1 MTINQKKRKCQKFKL
16 IKFRREGAWMP
27 LLPEG
32 KEYTIRGKK
41 MTLYPIS
48 YLAKRLSEELG
59 DERTTQTIRKW
70 ERAGVIPPAIFR
82 VGGKRLYHKK
92 QVDVICKC
100 AKEAGIRQGVS
111 LALTDFSVK
120 VWEQMREVNKKLL
133 GK

>member
-1 MTINQKKRKCQKFKL
+1 
-16 IKFRREGAWMP
+16 MP
-27 LLPEG
+27 LLTNG
-32 KEYTIRGKK
+32 KEYVIKGKK

-48 YLAKRLSEELG
+48 YLAQQLSSELE

-92 QVDVICKC
+92 QIQVICKC
-100 AKEAGIRQGVS
+100 AKEAEIKQGLS
-111 LALTDFSVK
+111 LALTDFSLN
-120 VWEQMREVNKKLL
+120 VWEQMVEVNKKLL